1 MKLPIL
7 VYHDVGY
14 PVTGAWPAL
23 TILPEQFERQMS
35 WLADHGYV
43 GIRPSDWVAWRRQGK
58 FRLPRPIMITF
69 DDAYANIAEHALPL
83 LRRLGFTAAVYVPT
97 ARIGAS
103 SSWDEAKG
111 LKTLK
116 LMDTDQIQYWAGEGI
131 EFGAH
136 GRTHTNLTTLS
147 GSQLVEEVQGSADD
161 LADLLG
167 VRTISFAYP
176 YGAHNLGVRQCVGRV
191 VDMAVTG
198 ESGLNGLRTEPFMLH
213 RTGIRP
219 GDNMLTF
226 AYRIRFG
233 KLPTE
238 SLRHRL
244 RALIKRRHVS
254 VATVPQSPAART
266 DPYVAYSA
274 KLRNGR

>member
-7 VYHDVGY
+7 VYHDVGF
-14 PVTGAWPAL
+14 PVPGAWPAL
-23 TILPEQFERQMS
+23 TILPEQFEWQMR

-43 GIRPSDWVAWRRQGK
+43 GIRPSDWLAWRRGGK
-58 FRLPRPIMITF
+58 EWLFKPVIITF

-83 LRRLGFTAAVYVPT
+83 LQRLGFAAAVYVVT

-116 LMDTDQIQYWAGEGI
+116 LMDAEQIQHWAGEGI

-136 GRTHTNLTTLS
+136 GRTHVNLTTLS
-147 GSQLVEEVQGSADD
+147 EAQLAEEVEGSAHD
-161 LADLLG
+161 LSVLLG
-167 VRTISFAYP
+167 VRTASFAYP
-176 YGAHNLGVRQCVGRV
+176 YGAHDSSVRKCAGRV
-191 VDMAVTG
+191 VDMALTV
-198 ESGLNGLRTEPFMLH
+198 EAGLNDLRTEPMKLH
-213 RTGIRP
+213 RTAIQS

-233 KLPTE
+233 KLPAE
-238 SLRHRL
+238 FLRHGL
-244 RALIKRRHVS
+244 RALIKRRHLS
-254 VATVPQSPAART
+254 VISQ
-266 DPYVAYSA
+266 
-274 KLRNGR
+274 